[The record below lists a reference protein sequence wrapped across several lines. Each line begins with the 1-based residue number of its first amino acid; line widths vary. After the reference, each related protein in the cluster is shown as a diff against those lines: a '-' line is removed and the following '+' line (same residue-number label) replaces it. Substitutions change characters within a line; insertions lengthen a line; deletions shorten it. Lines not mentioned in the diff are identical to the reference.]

1 MPMFQ
6 YLCKCGH
13 TTEDICPYSEKQ
25 KDMTCEECGA
35 VAEESFSRRPV
46 TGNVETTRVS
56 LAMGVHPDQIEA
68 AMKKWP
74 GSQYRGDG
82 ALKIQNRTEK
92 KIRMK
97 QRNYVEY
104 D

>member
-6 YLCKCGH
+6 YICGKGH
-13 TTEDICPYSEKQ
+13 ITEDICPYSEKQ
-25 KDMTCEECGA
+25 KVMDCEECGA
-35 VAEESFSRRPV
+35 EAEESFSRRPV
-46 TGNVETTRVS
+46 TGNVETPRVS
-56 LAMGVHPDQIEA
+56 LAMGVHPDQIEM

-74 GSQYRGDG
+74 GSRYRADG

-92 KIRMK
+92 KNRLK
-97 QRNYVEY
+97 QRNYIEY